1 MDDFVD
7 LFRLQPFSHVAWLT
21 VSPAE
26 VGRAMELAPVLRCG
40 SCFADRSGHR
50 GPDRSKP
57 RRPRASQ
64 LTCFAL
70 ALPCARRAA
79 GAAAGAGPSRTVQSA
94 VKGQATVATDELQ
107 QLQLLQ
113 RSSVALQE
121 LQQEWMEI
129 ENTDVSKAEE
139 LMQREADLQTSL
151 KDVLL
156 N

>member
-1 MDDFVD
+1 MDDFLD
-7 LFRLQPFSHVAWLT
+7 LLRLQPFSHVAWLT

-40 SCFADRSGHR
+40 SCSILDRGHR

-57 RRPRASQ
+57 RRSRASQ
-64 LTCFAL
+64 LCFAL

-79 GAAAGAGPSRTVQSA
+79 AGAGPSRTA
-94 VKGQATVATDELQ
+94 LRAKGQATVATELQ

-113 RSSVALQE
+113 RSSVALKE

-129 ENTDVSKAEE
+129 ESTDVSKAEE

-151 KDVLL
+151 KDVLPCAA
-156 N
+156 